1 MTIGS
6 EAPLIQQ
13 REEQEEQIMREID
26 VKKVTDAV
34 AKCCIDSFY
43 YLPAGVLSKL
53 EQAETKE
60 ESPLGRQVL
69 DTIIENA
76 RLATKKAVPMC
87 QDTGLT
93 VVYIDIGQDVHFTG
107 GDLWDAIN
115 KGVAQGYTDGY
126 LRKSSVDDPIF
137 ERKNTKD
144 NTPAIIHCRI
154 VPGDKVRL
162 VVLPKGCG
170 SENMS
175 QLRMLKPADGLEG
188 IINFVLEAVKT
199 AGPNPCPP
207 VTVGVGVGGN
217 AEKAAELAK
226 YALARNIGEHNA
238 NPKYA
243 ELEDKLLELV
253 NKTGVGPAG
262 LGGTTTALAVNI
274 EYAPTHIGGLPCA
287 VIFNCHA
294 ARRAEAVL

>member
-1 MTIGS
+1 
-6 EAPLIQQ
+6 
-13 REEQEEQIMREID
+13 MREID

-34 AKCCIDSFY
+34 AKCCIDSCY
-43 YLPAGVLSKL
+43 YLPASVLSKL

-115 KGVAQGYTDGY
+115 RGVAQGYTDGY
-126 LRKSSVDDPIF
+126 LRKSSVDDPVF

-162 VVLPKGCG
+162 VPDMTGW
-170 SENMS
+170 
-175 QLRMLKPADGLEG
+175 QDGRKEIMVMNCRSGVNTKLFFQKRGAVITPHDAMMTDEQAKQVMWDIPFSCLEW
-188 IINFVLEAVKT
+188 
-199 AGPNPCPP
+199 
-207 VTVGVGVGGN
+207 
-217 AEKAAELAK
+217 
-226 YALARNIGEHNA
+226 
-238 NPKYA
+238 
-243 ELEDKLLELV
+243 
-253 NKTGVGPAG
+253 
-262 LGGTTTALAVNI
+262 AVNR
-274 EYAPTHIGGLPCA
+274 
-287 VIFNCHA
+287 
-294 ARRAEAVL
+294 AR

>member
-1 MTIGS
+1 
-6 EAPLIQQ
+6 
-13 REEQEEQIMREID
+13 MREID
-26 VKKVTDAV
+26 VKQVTDAV
-34 AKCCIDSFY
+34 AKCCVDSCY
-43 YLPAGVLSKL
+43 YLPDGVLTRL
-53 EQAETKE
+53 EQAVDKE

-76 RLATKKAVPMC
+76 KLATAKSVPLC

-115 KGVAQGYTDGY
+115 WGVARGYTEGY
-126 LRKSSVDDPIF
+126 LRKSAVDDPIF
-137 ERKNTKD
+137 VRKNTQD

-154 VPGDKVRL
+154 VPGSQVHL

-175 QLRMLKPADGLEG
+175 QLRMLKPADGLDG
-188 IINFVLEAVKT
+188 VIQFVLEAVRT

-217 AEKAAELAK
+217 AEQAAELAK
-226 YALARNIGEHNA
+226 YALARKIGEHNA
-238 NPKYA
+238 NPQYA
-243 ELEDKLLELV
+243 ELEDKLLALV
-253 NKTGVGPAG
+253 NQTGVGPAG

-294 ARRAEAVL
+294 ARRAEATL

>member
-1 MTIGS
+1 N
-6 EAPLIQQ
+6 
-13 REEQEEQIMREID
+13 
-26 VKKVTDAV
+26 
-34 AKCCIDSFY
+34 AK
-43 YLPAGVLSKL
+43 
-53 EQAETKE
+53 
-60 ESPLGRQVL
+60 
-69 DTIIENA
+69 
-76 RLATKKAVPMC
+76 LATKKQVPLC

-107 GDLWDAIN
+107 GDLWEAIN
-115 KGVAQGYTDGY
+115 AGVAKGYTEGY

-137 ERKNTKD
+137 LRKNTQD

-154 VPGDKVRL
+154 VPGEKVHI

-175 QLRMLKPADGLEG
+175 QMRMLKPADGLEG
-188 IINFVLEAVKT
+188 IINFVLEAVRT

-217 AEKAAELAK
+217 AEKATELAK
-226 YALARNIGEHNA
+226 FALARKIGEHNA
-238 NPKYA
+238 NPEYA
-243 ELEDKLLELV
+243 KLEDDLLELV

-262 LGGTTTALAVNI
+262 LGGKTTALAVNV
-274 EYAPTHIGGLPCA
+274 EYAPTHIGGMPCA

-294 ARRAEAVL
+294 ARRSEATI